1 MMNKDT
7 NRQIAV
13 VIAVLATIVVNGLAT
28 ALPLNGLTTGEISDQ
43 FEVYFVPAG
52 YVFSIWGLIY
62 LGLLAYA
69 VYQVLPS
76 QKENP
81 RLQKTG
87 WLFVL
92 SSVAN
97 IAWIFLWHYEVFTM
111 TIFAM
116 LVLLACL
123 ILIYLRLEIGR
134 SEVSSGEKWLV
145 RVPFSIYLGWITVA
159 TIANMTSLLDYL
171 NWGGWGISDQ
181 LWAVI
186 MLLVGAGV
194 ATTVFISRKDV
205 AYMFVILWA
214 FTGIAA
220 KHKDTALVANA
231 AWVGV
236 GIVAAVLLV
245 GSIFYYTMR
254 RPRAGRG

>member
-1 MMNKDT
+1 MKNDT
-7 NRQIAV
+7 IRQIAV
-13 VIAVLATIVVNGLAT
+13 VIAVLVTVVVNGLAN
-28 ALPLNGLTTGEISDQ
+28 ALPFNGLTTGEISDR

-69 VYQVLPS
+69 IYQALS
-76 QKENP
+76 AQKENP

-92 SSVAN
+92 SSVGN
-97 IAWIFLWHYEVFTM
+97 IVWIFLWHYEVFTV

-116 LVLLACL
+116 LLLLICL

-134 SEVSSGEKWLV
+134 SEVSSGEKWFV

-186 MLLVGAGV
+186 MLFVGVVV
-194 ATTVFISRKDV
+194 ASAVFISRKDI
-205 AYMFVILWA
+205 AYMLVIIWA
-214 FTGIAA
+214 FIGIAG
-220 KHKDTALVANA
+220 KHSDVPLVSNA
-231 AWVGV
+231 AWTAV
-236 GIVAAVLLV
+236 GIVVAVLLV
-245 GSIFYYTMR
+245 GSIVYYTIG
-254 RPRAGRG
+254 RPKMARG